1 MASLK
6 VAVVVSKKK
15 KKSSKATA
23 VMAATASTIAAA
35 SVDSNRIVS
44 LLRENCFAAT
54 RQHQSRFFKCRDLIG
69 HTGSIFA
76 MEFSTDGSYIV
87 SGGGDK
93 TVRLWSLCDVDNE
106 ETQGTTPVHQ
116 MKTKHK
122 KGICCVA
129 ISPDNS
135 RIFSSGDFDSKLFVH
150 DART

>member
-1 MASLK
+1 MK

-23 VMAATASTIAAA
+23 VAATASTIAAA
-35 SVDSNRIVS
+35 SLESNRSVS
-44 LLRENCFAAT
+44 SFRENCFAAT
-54 RQHQSRFFKCRDLIG
+54 RQHQSRFFKCHDLIG
-69 HTGSIFA
+69 DTLIFA
-76 MEFSTDGSYIV
+76 MKFSTDGSYIV

-93 TVRLWSLCDVDNE
+93 TVRLWSLYDIDNE
-106 ETQGTTPVHQ
+106 ETQGTTPVHE
-116 MKTKHK
+116 MKTKNK
-122 KGICCVA
+122 NGICCVA

>member
-1 MASLK
+1 M
-6 VAVVVSKKK
+6 SKKK

-35 SVDSNRIVS
+35 SVDYNRIVS
-44 LLRENCFAAT
+44 LYRENCFAAT
-54 RQHQSRFFKCRDLIG
+54 RQHQSRFFKCHDLIG
-69 HTGSIFA
+69 DTLIFA
-76 MEFSTDGSYIV
+76 MKFSTDGSYIV

-106 ETQGTTPVHQ
+106 ETQGTTSVHQ
-116 MKTKHK
+116 MKAKHK
-122 KGICCVA
+122 SGVCCVA